1 MIKNLIMRKITRKQ
15 LSIICEAKLDWVYE
29 DIYMDPETI
38 RFMNK
43 KDYYKACELLRNN
56 KK

>member
-15 LSIICEAKLDWVYE
+15 LAIICEAKLDWVYE

-43 KDYYKACELLRNN
+43 KDYYKACELLKN